1 MAFEKNT
8 KIDIFVSFGTW
19 EPRYISAFQIC
30 IGLHMDPN
38 PDPDPAINLNAIKH
52 TIKVTFVRFFSSN
65 FNLMK
70 RGKIL
75 YKEVNRFLKHVY
87 TGTKTFLKRNQ
98 NQCKV
103 LPISWLLDPD
113 PESH

>member
-30 IGLHMDPN
+30 IGLHTD

-65 FNLMK
+65 FNLTK
-70 RGKIL
+70 RSKIL
-75 YKEVNRFLKHVY
+75 
-87 TGTKTFLKRNQ
+87 
-98 NQCKV
+98 
-103 LPISWLLDPD
+103 P
-113 PESH
+113 